1 MLATLTLGVIQCPVA
16 CSQTKVNSNWQADFK
31 KHILNS
37 VCCVP
42 NLQSGYTPR
51 KLSNGE
57 WKSGDESV
65 SVGNLVFGY
74 MDKKRVAAGILG
86 NCTGGSGVFDSLLLY
101 EEQNGVPVEVGS
113 QGFSDRGI
121 VKSLTISNGKVHL
134 VSEESHGEEQGKRKI
149 IDLAR
154 KDFDPVACL
163 TYDLPKDMQKDIS
176 DLVDVYQTA
185 YDQNEMGAEEKK
197 KASVICLRH
206 YKDRV
211 AFAKALR
218 LSIARVGLVLDYS
231 PLNYDKDGKPTFK
244 MAHHDS
250 KTELIDLSTL

>member
-1 MLATLTLGVIQCPVA
+1 MLHTKLLKGLWDMVEESNWASVQSVARIGGRSLQKPLQEKLNNSTKRSVCRSAAIFRTTILAAFALGLVQSPAVY
-16 CSQTKVNSNWQADFK
+16 SQAKASSNWQADFK

-74 MDKKRVAAGILG
+74 MDKKRVAVAILG
-86 NCTGGSGVFDSLLLY
+86 NCTGGSGVFDSLILY
-101 EEQNGVPVEVGS
+101 EEQNGLPVEVGS

-134 VSEESHGEEQGKRKI
+134 VSEESHGEEQGKRKTL
-149 IDLAR
+149 DLAR
-154 KDFDPVACL
+154 KDFDPV
-163 TYDLPKDMQKDIS
+163 
-176 DLVDVYQTA
+176 QTQ
-185 YDQNEMGAEEKK
+185 QN
-197 KASVICLRH
+197 
-206 YKDRV
+206 
-211 AFAKALR
+211 
-218 LSIARVGLVLDYS
+218 
-231 PLNYDKDGKPTFK
+231 
-244 MAHHDS
+244 
-250 KTELIDLSTL
+250 

>member
-1 MLATLTLGVIQCPVA
+1 MAAKYIKSSTTLTPKNVWD
-16 CSQTKVNSNWQADFK
+16 K
-31 KHILNS
+31 LN
-37 VCCVP
+37 
-42 NLQSGYTPR
+42 
-51 KLSNGE
+51 NGE

-74 MDKKRVAAGILG
+74 MDKKRVAAAILG

-101 EEQNGVPVEVGS
+101 EEQNGLPVEVGS

-134 VSEESHGEEQGKRKI
+134 VSEESHGEEEGKRKTL
-149 IDLAR
+149 DLAR
-154 KDFDPVACL
+154 KDFDPVLCL

-176 DLVDVYQTA
+176 DLVDIYQTA
-185 YDQNEMGAEEKK
+185 YDQTEMGAEEKK

-206 YKDRV
+206 SKDRV

-218 LSIARVGLVLDYS
+218 LSIAQIGLVLDYS
-231 PLNYDKDGKPTFK
+231 PLSYDKDGKPMFK

-250 KTELIDLSTL
+250 KTEMIDLSTQSTQ